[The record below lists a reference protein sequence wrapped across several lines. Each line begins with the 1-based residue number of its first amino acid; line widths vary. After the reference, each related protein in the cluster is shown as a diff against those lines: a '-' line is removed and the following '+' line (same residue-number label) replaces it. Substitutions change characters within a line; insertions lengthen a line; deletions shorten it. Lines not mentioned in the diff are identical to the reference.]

1 MRRALIFSGS
11 FTLLAALTIWWLTPS
26 PRELRYSAQHELYG
40 FVDARTAQ
48 GLGTSGPVLTLLSQ
62 LAPAAQRAQARQQA
76 AAPSASREIALG
88 CGFAQ
93 PRWEWRDGP
102 AGDTDK
108 VVRTLPT
115 VALQQLSA
123 LTNGYLLLRSEQPAT
138 VAADTRIRRWLGVGM
153 SDSIGEAKAL
163 TIAIG
168 EDSLAGR
175 AQVGLCLEFGRAE
188 DALAA
193 VKRIETQSA
202 GGVIQFAVNPQ
213 AENVARQHRLVVV
226 RFEVG
231 AAYLMLAAKPR

>member
-1 MRRALIFSGS
+1 VSWTSALSVSRLPFSAS
-11 FTLLAALTIWWLTPS
+11 RFAFSASRLACSAAFSASRFAFSASRLACSAAFSASRLAFS
-26 PRELRYSAQHELYG
+26 ASREACSAANE
-40 FVDARTAQ
+40 
-48 GLGTSGPVLTLLSQ
+48 
-62 LAPAAQRAQARQQA
+62 A

>member
-123 LTNGYLLLRSEQPAT
+123 LTNGYLLLRSEPAT

-188 DALAA
+188 EALAA